1 MAMAELINA
10 VNLNSDFFFL
20 AFLRVSGLLFTSIFG
35 RRNIPNMAKI
45 MFCLML
51 TIMLFP
57 QYPKIGPLAYSSVWG
72 YLGLCVPELLFG
84 MVLGYVLNAFLML
97 VFTSG
102 TLIDMQ
108 MGFGMVNV
116 FDVQS
121 NLSVPIMGNLLNLVL
136 LMVFMSVNGHLKL
149 IEILHMTFFRA
160 PIGHVLISANIA
172 EVALNVFARSF
183 VLAVMIAMPVVGSG
197 LVLEVALG
205 IIVRTVPQMNVFVVG
220 FPIKIMVGFIV
231 MMVCIPVFTGLTGPI
246 FEEMFEMIDRMF
258 RGFASA

>member
-1 MAMAELINA
+1 MAELINA
-10 VNLNSDFFFL
+10 INLNSDFFFL
-20 AFLRVSGLLFTSIFG
+20 AFLRISGLLFTSIFG

-57 QYPKIGPLAYSSVWG
+57 LYPKIGPLEYSSVWG
-72 YLGLCVPELLFG
+72 YLGLGVMELLFG
-84 MVLGYVLNAFLML
+84 IVLGYVMNAFLML

-116 FDVQS
+116 FDVQA
-121 NLSVPIMGNLLNLVL
+121 NVSVPIMGNLLNLVL
-136 LMVFMSVNGHLKL
+136 MMVFISTNGHLKL
-149 IEILHMTFFRA
+149 IEILHLTFFRA
-160 PIGHVLISANIA
+160 PIGHIAVSAQIA
-172 EVALNVFARSF
+172 QVALEVFARSF
-183 VLAVMIAMPVVGSG
+183 VLAVMVAMPAVGSG
-197 LVLEVALG
+197 LVLEMALG

-231 MMVCIPVFTGLTGPI
+231 MLVCIPVFVEVSSPI
-246 FEEMFEMIDRMF
+246 FEEMFDMMDNMF
-258 RGFASA
+258 RGFASVG